1 MIVLG
6 LVLVLIATG
15 AIVVASM
22 EPSATATD
30 ASFTVF
36 GYGFAPNHLEMFVA
50 GAVVA
55 AALLLGIAM
64 VNSGSRRAARRRRA
78 LRHNRSEA
86 VRLEEEKREL
96 ERKLE
101 RERHSEDQLVAG
113 APAQRRPEDR
123 PA

>member
-30 ASFTVF
+30 ASFAVF
-36 GYGFAPNHLEMFVA
+36 GYGFTPNHLEMFIA

-55 AALLLGIAM
+55 AVLLLGIAM
-64 VNSGSRRAARRRRA
+64 VNSGSRRAAKRRRA

-101 RERHSEDQLVAG
+101 HERHSEDQLVAG